1 MEVQERMDYGRA
13 IRIVRTAHG
22 LTKAQLARELSIGAS
37 HLSLVE
43 RGKRTPSVDV
53 LDEISRV
60 LRVPPHLLALLA
72 SDPGDLDD
80 PKNAEQVGELAR
92 SLVRVLVSAGE
103 QPALPL
109 SQAHTRGRRRAHD

>member
-1 MEVQERMDYGRA
+1 MDYGRA

-22 LTKAQLARELSIGAS
+22 LTKAELARELSIGAS
-37 HLSLVE
+37 HLSLIE

-60 LRVPPHLLALLA
+60 LRIPPHLLALLA
-72 SDPGDLDD
+72 SEPGDLDD
-80 PKNAEQVGELAR
+80 PNNAEQVAELAR

-109 SQAHTRGRRRAHD
+109 SRTHTKTKKSA

>member
-1 MEVQERMDYGRA
+1 MDYGRA

-37 HLSLVE
+37 HLSLIE

-60 LRVPPHLLALLA
+60 LRIPPHLLALLA
-72 SDPGDLDD
+72 SETGDLDD
-80 PKNAEQVGELAR
+80 PKNAEQVAELAR
-92 SLVRVLVSAGE
+92 SLVRVLVAAGE

-109 SQAHTRGRRRAHD
+109 ARPRKKNLKKSA